1 MENHPVSKIGL
12 IIFSFC
18 FIGSIAAR
26 AENCAEGTQSLKLN
40 STLQS
45 HVDRFGGLEAIAGK
59 WKLKGILGTLA
70 KTNVEFMVKE
80 GSFWVA
86 INRDPMKQ
94 VWLCEGDSKEVLK
107 VKVLKPKFE
116 KNGTILLKPSAG
128 DQVQIA
134 ASSSGW
140 RFMKFKKIESPNSSL
155 APKSKSASFIASD
168 K

>member
-12 IIFSFC
+12 LIFGFC
-18 FIGSIAAR
+18 FIGSITAR
-26 AENCAEGTQSLKLN
+26 AENCVKGAQSLKLN

-45 HVDRFGGLEAIAGK
+45 QVERFGGIDAIAGK

-70 KTNVEFMVKE
+70 KTNVEFTVKE

-86 INRDPMKQ
+86 INSDPMKQ
-94 VWLCEGDSKEVLK
+94 VWLCEGETKEVLK

-116 KNGTILLKPSAG
+116 KNGTILLKPAAG

-140 RFMKFKKIESPNSSL
+140 RFMKFKKIESNKSSL
-155 APKSKSASFIASD
+155 SPKSKSSSFIASD